1 MVNNLR
7 SFERSELER
16 NFSFRVAVIGHSG
29 IFAQLAVKF
38 LLSVQHLKIFPCHV
52 TFQI

>member
-16 NFSFRVAVIGHSG
+16 NLHFPS
-29 IFAQLAVKF
+29 VKF
-38 LLSVQHLKIFPCHV
+38 FLSLLHRGNDIA
-52 TFQI
+52 

>member
-16 NFSFRVAVIGHSG
+16 NCKLQRLHRLSKNRVTS
-29 IFAQLAVKF
+29 LT
-38 LLSVQHLKIFPCHV
+38 LKKGGRMRDPGNEFE
-52 TFQI
+52 